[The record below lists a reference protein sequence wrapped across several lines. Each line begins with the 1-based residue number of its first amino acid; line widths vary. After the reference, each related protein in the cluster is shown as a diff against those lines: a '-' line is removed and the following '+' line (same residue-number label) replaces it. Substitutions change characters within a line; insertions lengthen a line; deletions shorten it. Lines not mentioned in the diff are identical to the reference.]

1 MINQVEAQ
9 NILQDFLRIESVT
22 PNVKK
27 SFDFL
32 EALFKK
38 YNFQIHR
45 VKFDLGNTPEVEN
58 MFATIGSG
66 SPHLNFAGHV
76 DVVPPGELNSWK
88 YPPFSGHIEDG
99 FIYSRGAEDMKGAV
113 IASIVAGINYFHEN
127 MDSNG
132 TLSYLITGDEEGVAI
147 NGTEPLIKWV
157 NDQGIKI
164 DDCIVTEPTN
174 KELIG
179 DNIKIGRRGS
189 LSCDLK
195 ITGKQ
200 GHVAYPEKANNPITP
215 TMAALSKITGQIDE
229 GSEHFLP
236 TNIEIT
242 SIDVNNPAHNVIPEV
257 VNVSL
262 NIRFNDLWN
271 EISLMEYLKG
281 RLSSV
286 LDEVNIN
293 FDLKKISLADVY
305 YTGNGA
311 LSSLLQKAIF
321 NKTKIEAKLSTFGG
335 TSDGRFIAKYCPV
348 VEFGLVGR
356 SMHQVNERIKIE
368 EFSLLTEIF
377 QEFIDNYFNSQIFK

>member
-22 PNVKK
+22 PDAKK

-32 EALFKK
+32 EKLFKK
-38 YNFQIHR
+38 YNFEIHR
-45 VKFDLGNTPEVEN
+45 VKFGSADTMEVEN
-58 MFATIGSG
+58 MFAIIGSG

-88 YPPFSGHIEDG
+88 HPPFSGHIEDG
-99 FIYSRGAEDMKGAV
+99 IIYARGAEDMKGAV
-113 IASIVAGINYFHEN
+113 IASIVAGINYYEK
-127 MDSNG
+127 MDSKG
-132 TLSYLITGDEEGVAI
+132 TLSYMLTGDEEGVAI
-147 NGTEPLIKWV
+147 NGTEPLVKWV

-164 DDCIVTEPTN
+164 NDCIVTEPTN

-189 LSCDLK
+189 LSCDLR
-195 ITGKQ
+195 IIGKQ
-200 GHVAYPEKANNPITP
+200 GHVAYPEKANNPITH
-215 TMAALSKITGQIDE
+215 AIKALSKIAGQLDE

-242 SIDVNNPAHNVIPEV
+242 SIDVNNPTHNIIPELV
-257 VNVSL
+257 YVSL
-262 NIRFNDLWN
+262 NVRFNDLWN
-271 EISLMEYLKG
+271 EMSLMEYIKD

-286 LDEVNIN
+286 LDEAEIT
-293 FDLKKISLADVY
+293 FDLRKISLADVY
-305 YTGNGA
+305 YTGNGKLA
-311 LSSLLQKAIF
+311 NLLQKAIF
-321 NKTKIEAKLSTFGG
+321 NKTNIDAKLSTFGG

-356 SMHQVNERIKIE
+356 TMHQVDEKIRIDD
-368 EFSLLTEIF
+368 FFLLTEIYL
-377 QEFIDNYFNSQIFK
+377 EFIDSYFNL

>member
-22 PNVKK
+22 PDAKK

-32 EALFKK
+32 EKLFKK
-38 YNFQIHR
+38 YNFEIHR
-45 VKFDLGNTPEVEN
+45 VKFGSADTMEVEN
-58 MFATIGSG
+58 MFAIIGSG

-88 YPPFSGHIEDG
+88 HPPFSGHIEDG
-99 FIYSRGAEDMKGAV
+99 IIYARGAEDMKGAV
-113 IASIVAGINYFHEN
+113 IASIVAGINYYER
-127 MDSNG
+127 MDSKG
-132 TLSYLITGDEEGVAI
+132 TLSYMLTGDEEGVAI
-147 NGTEPLIKWV
+147 NGTEPLVKWV

-164 DDCIVTEPTN
+164 NDCIVTEPTN

-189 LSCDLK
+189 LSCDLR
-195 ITGKQ
+195 IIGKQ
-200 GHVAYPEKANNPITP
+200 GHVAYPEKANNPITH
-215 TMAALSKITGQIDE
+215 AIKALSKITGQLDE

-242 SIDVNNPAHNVIPEV
+242 SIDVNNPTHNIIPELV
-257 VNVSL
+257 YVSL
-262 NIRFNDLWN
+262 NVRFNDLWN
-271 EISLMEYLKG
+271 EISLMEYIKD

-286 LDEVNIN
+286 LDEAEIT
-293 FDLKKISLADVY
+293 FDLRKISLADVY
-305 YTGNGA
+305 YTGNGKLA
-311 LSSLLQKAIF
+311 NLLQKAIF
-321 NKTKIEAKLSTFGG
+321 NKTNIDAKLSTFGG

-356 SMHQVNERIKIE
+356 TMHQVDEKIRIDD
-368 EFSLLTEIF
+368 FFLLTEIYL
-377 QEFIDNYFNSQIFK
+377 EFIDSYFNL

>member
-22 PNVKK
+22 PDAKK

-32 EALFKK
+32 EKLFKK
-38 YNFQIHR
+38 YNFEIHR
-45 VKFDLGNTPEVEN
+45 VKFGSADTMEVEN
-58 MFATIGSG
+58 MFAIIGSG

-88 YPPFSGHIEDG
+88 HPPFSGHIEDG
-99 FIYSRGAEDMKGAV
+99 IIYARGAEDMKGAV
-113 IASIVAGINYFHEN
+113 IASIVAGINYYER
-127 MDSNG
+127 MDSKG
-132 TLSYLITGDEEGVAI
+132 TLSYMLTGDEEGVAI
-147 NGTEPLIKWV
+147 NGTEPLVKWV

-164 DDCIVTEPTN
+164 NDCIVTEPTN

-189 LSCDLK
+189 LSCDLR
-195 ITGKQ
+195 IIGKQ
-200 GHVAYPEKANNPITP
+200 GHVAYPEKANNPITH
-215 TMAALSKITGQIDE
+215 AIKALSKFAGQLDE

-242 SIDVNNPAHNVIPEV
+242 SIDVNNPTHNIIPELV
-257 VNVSL
+257 YVSL
-262 NIRFNDLWN
+262 NVRFNDLWN
-271 EISLMEYLKG
+271 EISLMEYIKD

-286 LDEVNIN
+286 LDEAEIT
-293 FDLKKISLADVY
+293 FDLRKISLADVY
-305 YTGNGA
+305 YTGNGKLA
-311 LSSLLQKAIF
+311 NLLQKAIF
-321 NKTKIEAKLSTFGG
+321 NKTNIDAKLSTFGG

-356 SMHQVNERIKIE
+356 TMHQVDEKIRIDD
-368 EFSLLTEIF
+368 FFLLTEIYL
-377 QEFIDNYFNSQIFK
+377 EFIDSYFNL

>member
-22 PNVKK
+22 PDAKK

-32 EALFKK
+32 EKLFKK
-38 YNFQIHR
+38 YNFEIHR
-45 VKFDLGNTPEVEN
+45 VKFGSADTMEVEN
-58 MFATIGSG
+58 MFAIIGSG

-88 YPPFSGHIEDG
+88 HPPFSGHIEDG
-99 FIYSRGAEDMKGAV
+99 IIYARGAEDMKGAV
-113 IASIVAGINYFHEN
+113 IASIVAGINYYER
-127 MDSNG
+127 MDSKG
-132 TLSYLITGDEEGVAI
+132 TLSYMLTGDEEGVAI
-147 NGTEPLIKWV
+147 NGTEPLVKWV

-164 DDCIVTEPTN
+164 NDCIVTEPTN

-189 LSCDLK
+189 LSCDLR
-195 ITGKQ
+195 IIGKQ
-200 GHVAYPEKANNPITP
+200 GHVAYPEKANNPITH
-215 TMAALSKITGQIDE
+215 AIKALSKITGQLDE

-242 SIDVNNPAHNVIPEV
+242 SIDVNNPTHNIIPELV
-257 VNVSL
+257 HVSL
-262 NIRFNDLWN
+262 NVRFNDLWN
-271 EISLMEYLKG
+271 EISLMECIKD

-286 LDEVNIN
+286 LDEAEIT
-293 FDLKKISLADVY
+293 FDLRKISLADVY
-305 YTGNGA
+305 YTGNGKLA
-311 LSSLLQKAIF
+311 NLLQKAIY
-321 NKTKIEAKLSTFGG
+321 NKTNIDAKLSTFGG

-356 SMHQVNERIKIE
+356 TMHQVDEKIRIDDF
-368 EFSLLTEIF
+368 FSL
-377 QEFIDNYFNSQIFK
+377 QRFI

>member
-32 EALFKK
+32 ETLFKK
-38 YNFQIHR
+38 YNFEIHR

-99 FIYSRGAEDMKGAV
+99 FIYSRGVEDMKGAV
-113 IASIVAGINYFHEN
+113 IASIIAGINYFHEK

-200 GHVAYPEKANNPITP
+200 G
-215 TMAALSKITGQIDE
+215 
-229 GSEHFLP
+229 
-236 TNIEIT
+236 
-242 SIDVNNPAHNVIPEV
+242 
-257 VNVSL
+257 
-262 NIRFNDLWN
+262 
-271 EISLMEYLKG
+271 
-281 RLSSV
+281 
-286 LDEVNIN
+286 
-293 FDLKKISLADVY
+293 
-305 YTGNGA
+305 
-311 LSSLLQKAIF
+311 
-321 NKTKIEAKLSTFGG
+321 
-335 TSDGRFIAKYCPV
+335 
-348 VEFGLVGR
+348 
-356 SMHQVNERIKIE
+356 
-368 EFSLLTEIF
+368 
-377 QEFIDNYFNSQIFK
+377 

>member
-32 EALFKK
+32 ETLFKK
-38 YNFQIHR
+38 YNFEIHR

-99 FIYSRGAEDMKGAV
+99 FLYSRGAEDMKGAV
-113 IASIVAGINYFHEN
+113 IASIVAGINYFHET

-215 TMAALSKITGQIDE
+215 AIEALSKITGQIDE

-257 VNVSL
+257 VHVSL
-262 NIRFNDLWN
+262 NVRFNDLWN

-293 FDLKKISLADVY
+293 FDLIKISLADVY

-311 LSSLLQKAIF
+311 LSSLLQRAIF

-368 EFSLLTEIF
+368 EFFLLTEIF
-377 QEFIDNYFNSQIFK
+377 QEFIDNYFNL

>member
-32 EALFKK
+32 ETLFKK
-38 YNFQIHR
+38 YNFEIHR

-99 FIYSRGAEDMKGAV
+99 FLYSRGVEDMKGAV
-113 IASIVAGINYFHEN
+113 IASIVAGINYFHEK

-215 TMAALSKITGQIDE
+215 AIEALSKITGQIDE

-257 VNVSL
+257 VHVSL
-262 NIRFNDLWN
+262 NVRFNDLWN
-271 EISLMEYLKG
+271 EISLMEHLKD

-305 YTGNGA
+305 YTGSGK
-311 LSSLLQKAIF
+311 LSDLLQKAIF
-321 NKTKIEAKLSTFGG
+321 DKTKIKAKLSTFGG

-356 SMHQVNERIKIE
+356 SMHQVDERIKIE
-368 EFSLLTEIF
+368 EFFLLTDIF
-377 QEFIDNYFNSQIFK
+377 QEFIDNYFNS

>member
-32 EALFKK
+32 ETLFKK

-132 TLSYLITGDEEGVAI
+132 TLSYLITGDEEGVAV

-215 TMAALSKITGQIDE
+215 TMVALSKITGQIDE

-377 QEFIDNYFNSQIFK
+377 QEFIDNYFNS

>member
-32 EALFKK
+32 ETLFKK

-99 FIYSRGAEDMKGAV
+99 FLYSRGAEDMKGAV
-113 IASIVAGINYFHEN
+113 IASIVAGINYFHET

-215 TMAALSKITGQIDE
+215 AMEALSKITGQIDE

-257 VNVSL
+257 VHVSL
-262 NIRFNDLWN
+262 NVRFNDLWN
-271 EISLMEYLKG
+271 EISLMEYLND

-305 YTGNGA
+305 YTGNGT
-311 LSSLLQKAIF
+311 LSSLLKKAIF

-356 SMHQVNERIKIE
+356 SMHQVDERIKIE
-368 EFSLLTEIF
+368 EFFLLTDIF
-377 QEFIDNYFNSQIFK
+377 QEFINNYFNS

>member
-1 MINQVEAQ
+1 V
-9 NILQDFLRIESVT
+9 
-22 PNVKK
+22 
-27 SFDFL
+27 
-32 EALFKK
+32 
-38 YNFQIHR
+38 
-45 VKFDLGNTPEVEN
+45 
-58 MFATIGSG
+58 
-66 SPHLNFAGHV
+66 
-76 DVVPPGELNSWK
+76 
-88 YPPFSGHIEDG
+88 
-99 FIYSRGAEDMKGAV
+99 
-113 IASIVAGINYFHEN
+113 
-127 MDSNG
+127 
-132 TLSYLITGDEEGVAI
+132 
-147 NGTEPLIKWV
+147 
-157 NDQGIKI
+157 
-164 DDCIVTEPTN
+164 
-174 KELIG
+174 
-179 DNIKIGRRGS
+179 
-189 LSCDLK
+189 
-195 ITGKQ
+195 
-200 GHVAYPEKANNPITP
+200 
-215 TMAALSKITGQIDE
+215 ALSKITGQIDE

-377 QEFIDNYFNSQIFK
+377 QEFIDNYFNS